1 MDRKRTIHKLSTVLD
16 LFNHDSARLTGRHA
30 VRIRY
35 EYDGQNESHE
45 YTVLNNDIP
54 KESAEN
60 IILWLKKNVNTEDII
75 YGLKSNC
82 LDASNY

>member
-16 LFNHDSARLTGRHA
+16 LFNHDSARLTGKNA

-35 EYDGQNESHE
+35 DYDGQNESHE

-75 YGLKSNC
+75 CGLKSNC